1 MSSCFFYG
9 KADGFIIILIHSN
22 ANTCQD
28 GCAKGC
34 GCIGGRYYDRFAGN
48 IGFDLGPEKR
58 VGGSTHCAENFHIC
72 SCLFCHLKVVLQG
85 KCHAFHAG
93 TYHMALGLGKIQS
106 IEYTFCVRVPDW
118 GTLAGHIWK
127 KYHTV
132 TAWSNFFRDLIELIQ
147 GRPFFLSYRAL
158 IICKLTFKPAHYTT
172 AAGCAAL
179 KEPLSRNYV
188 ISEDQSGICL
198 VLVHADTHSSGL
210 SALFLCLSRMDHSG
224 PQRSTCRIQTAGN
237 NRCSHSKAGFF
248 CCFLCNRSHNMVTVA
263 DLRKKSHGDSKF
275 FAHFLIPGCFSHVK
289 AVQAVSL

>member
-1 MSSCFFYG
+1 
-9 KADGFIIILIHSN
+9 
-22 ANTCQD
+22 
-28 GCAKGC
+28 
-34 GCIGGRYYDRFAGN
+34 
-48 IGFDLGPEKR
+48 
-58 VGGSTHCAENFHIC
+58 
-72 SCLFCHLKVVLQG
+72 
-85 KCHAFHAG
+85 
-93 TYHMALGLGKIQS
+93 MALGLGEIQS
-106 IEYTFCVRVPDW
+106 VKYALCVRVPDR
-118 GTLAGHIWK
+118 GTLTGHIWK
-127 KYHTV
+127 EYHTV
-132 TAWSNFFRDLIELIQ
+132 TSRSDLFCDLIKLIQ
-147 GRPFFLSYRAL
+147 GRTFFFSCHHTL
-158 IICKLTFKPAHYTT
+158 IICELTFKPAHDTT